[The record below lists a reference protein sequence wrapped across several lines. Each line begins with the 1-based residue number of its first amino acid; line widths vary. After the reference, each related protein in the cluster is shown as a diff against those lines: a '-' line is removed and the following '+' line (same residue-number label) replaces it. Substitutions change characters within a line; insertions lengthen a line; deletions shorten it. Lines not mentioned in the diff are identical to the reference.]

1 MGTVYCCD
9 CAKENADLKAEVEHL
24 RDERQFFK
32 DADREKGQ
40 CIADLRSRLKQA
52 EVRLEHR
59 ERILGGY
66 VEEKQAEIERPMG
79 RRWRRAKIS
88 E

>member
-9 CAKENADLKAEVEHL
+9 CAKENADLKDELRKANEAMVAYKNKAE
-24 RDERQFFK
+24 K
-32 DADREKGQ
+32 
-40 CIADLRSRLKQA
+40 A

-66 VEEKQAEIERPMG
+66 VEEKQAEIERLQLKVS
-79 RRWRRAKIS
+79 ALTSQAI
-88 E
+88 EEEE